1 MTNEERYFGQLLKS
15 MSDLESTKTKN
26 AAAEAS
32 LRELEAKVA
41 ELEEQERHWQ
51 EERKIL
57 LKRVNKY
64 REDKN
69 EEQ

>member
-26 AAAEAS
+26 AEAEAS

>member
-15 MSDLESTKTKN
+15 MSDLESTKSKN

-32 LRELEAKVA
+32 LRELEARVA
-41 ELEEQERHWQ
+41 ELEEKERHWQ

-57 LKRVNKY
+57 LKRV
-64 REDKN
+64 EDNN

>member
-1 MTNEERYFGQLLKS
+1 MTEAEKYFRHLARA

-26 AAAEAS
+26 AEAEYK

-41 ELEEQERHWQ
+41 ELEESERHWQ

-57 LKRVNKY
+57 LRRVG
-64 REDKN
+64 DDN
-69 EEQ
+69 EE

>member
-1 MTNEERYFGQLLKS
+1 MADNEQYFSKLLMN
-15 MSDLESTKTKN
+15 MSDLESTKAKN
-26 AAAEAS
+26 AEAEFK

-41 ELEEQERHWQ
+41 ELEEKERHWQ

-57 LKRVNKY
+57 LKRI
-64 REDKN
+64 EGKN